1 VWLFVLLAIAPAMA
15 QSVSGAAGRVV
26 SDTGAPV
33 AQATVVIRHASGHD
47 AGVRVTT
54 DASGAFAIDVPAS
67 ARGDLVADVSAA
79 GFFALTG
86 QPIALDGGEL
96 RLVLSPIR
104 DFSETVSV
112 SPHAS
117 PVDLDQ
123 NGSQQTLSGSELL
136 DVPFSGSGSVKAGMT
151 TLTGVVSDAFG
162 GIHVNGA
169 PESETLFLLDGFNIA
184 DPLTGIV
191 DPRVTIEAVRA
202 ITVHSGP
209 YSAEYGRG
217 SAGVVDIVTNTGDD
231 RVRYSATDFVPT
243 LSYEKGVRVQ
253 SWTPRLTVSGPL
265 MPRAWFTNGI
275 TAEYDTS
282 VVNELPRGADT
293 TTGKR
298 ITDYLHTQFNPSAS
312 NVLYASALGS
322 ATETDYVGLG
332 PLDPISTTLDYGA
345 HQWLANV
352 RDQQFLRNGVSF
364 ELGYGSNHTFVHERP
379 QGRAPFVSSPSGRTG
394 NNYFDTRQ
402 NASRDQ
408 FLGSVSL
415 PTLRTGPRLNNM
427 STHQIKTGI
436 DLDRRA
442 YDQDTT
448 RGTLAFLDAAG
459 KPIRRMSFEGDGVL
473 SVSAIDAAAYVQDA
487 WRLRPDTL
495 VQLGVRADW
504 NDLVHGWSASP
515 RLGIA
520 WSPGGARD
528 TKLSGGYAVTH
539 DVPRLQLFTAPRDQ
553 TQVSIF
559 YPPYGDGSQPVRAT
573 FIVPE
578 ARDLQT
584 PLTQTWSVTCDQR
597 LPRSIYLRAQGLRRR
612 QDHGLAYAGA
622 PRTDRDTIY
631 TLANQ
636 RTEAYDAGEI
646 SARQTFKRQYGWMA
660 GYTRSSARSNAVLR
674 ISPDDYFFVTDNHG
688 PLSWDAPHRFVS
700 WAYLPTFRE
709 PWAFATLLE
718 YRSGFP
724 FSAANNAGAV
734 VGPVNGE
741 RFPTYF
747 SLNIDLERKIRFKGN
762 LWALRA
768 GLVNATNHFN
778 PDTVNASIESAAFRQ
793 MSGGQRRLLEF
804 RVRWLGRLTA
814 SK

>member
-1 VWLFVLLAIAPAMA
+1 VGFNRVWRFVLLILAVAPALA
-15 QSVSGAAGRVV
+15 QTAITGRVV

-33 AQATVVIRHASGHD
+33 AHATVAIRRASGDD
-47 AGVRVTT
+47 AGVRATT
-54 DASGAFAIDVPAS
+54 DAAGAFTIDLPAGE
-67 ARGDLVADVSAA
+67 AYVADVSAA

-86 QPIALDGGEL
+86 QPVALDGSAEL

-104 DFSETVSV
+104 DFSETVRV

-123 NGSQQTLSGSELL
+123 NGSQQTLSGTELL
-136 DVPFSGSGSVKAGMT
+136 DVPFSGSGSVKAGMS
-151 TLTGVVSDAFG
+151 TLTNVVSDAFG

-184 DPLTGIV
+184 DPLTGTV

-202 ITVHSGP
+202 ITVLSGP

-243 LSYEKGVRVQ
+243 LGYDKRVRIQ

-265 MPRAWFTNGI
+265 MPRAWFTNGL
-275 TAEYDTS
+275 TAEYDTY

-293 TTGKR
+293 VTGKR
-298 ITDYLHTQFNPSAS
+298 ITDYLHTQFNPSPS
-312 NVLYASALGS
+312 NVLYVSALGS
-322 ATETDYVGLG
+322 ATGTDYVGLG
-332 PLDPISTTLDYGA
+332 PLSPISTTLDYRA
-345 HQWLANV
+345 HQWMANV

-364 ELGYGSNHTFVHERP
+364 ELGYGSNHTYVRERP
-379 QGRAPFVSSPSGRTG
+379 QGHAPFVSSPSGRSG
-394 NNYFDTRQ
+394 NSYFDTRQ
-402 NASRDQ
+402 TASRDQ
-408 FLGSVSL
+408 VLASVSL
-415 PTLRTGPRLNNM
+415 PPLRTA
-427 STHQIKTGI
+427 STPHQIKAGV
-436 DLDRRA
+436 DVDRRG
-442 YDQDTT
+442 YDQNTT
-448 RGTLAFLDAAG
+448 RGTLAFVDAAG
-459 KPIRRMSFEGDGVL
+459 KPIRAMALEGSGAL
-473 SVSAIDAAAYVQDA
+473 SVSAFDAAAYVQDA
-487 WRLRPDTL
+487 WRVRPDTL
-495 VQLGVRADW
+495 VQLGLRADRMG
-504 NDLVHGWSASP
+504 LVDGWSASP

-520 WSPGGARD
+520 WSPRGARD
-528 TKLSGGYAVTH
+528 VKISGGYAVTH
-539 DVPRLQLFTAPRDQ
+539 DVARLQLFTAPQDQ

-559 YPPYGDGSQPVRAT
+559 YPPYGDGAQQVRAW
-573 FIVPE
+573 FVVPAE
-578 ARDLQT
+578 LET
-584 PLTQTWSVTCDQR
+584 PRTQTWSITWDNR
-597 LPRSIYLRAQGLRRR
+597 LAPSLYLRAQGLRRR
-612 QDHGLAYAGA
+612 QDHGLAYVGG
-622 PRTDRDTIY
+622 PRTDRDTMY
-631 TLANQ
+631 VLANQ
-636 RTEAYDAGEI
+636 RTEGYDAGEV
-646 SARQTFKRQYGWMA
+646 SLRQTFRRQYGWMA

-674 ISPDDYFFVTDNHG
+674 ISPDDYFFVGDNHG

-724 FSAANNAGAV
+724 YSAANNAGAV
-734 VGPVNGE
+734 VGPVNGY
-741 RFPTYF
+741 RFPNYF

-778 PDTVNASIESAAFRQ
+778 PDTVNGSIESTAFGS

-804 RVRWLGRLTA
+804 RIRWLGRLQ
-814 SK
+814 